1 VLYAIPEEV
10 IVMHN
15 CNFNKTALL
24 VDMRRIIWRLD
35 TYRKDAKTASHPLC
49 GKLMDEIEHDLK
61 KYSKKL
67 EDAIVGLSKEGKFGF
82 CEKC

>member
-1 VLYAIPEEV
+1 
-10 IVMHN
+10 MHN

-24 VDMRRIIWRLD
+24 TDIRRILWRLD
-35 TYRKDAKTASHPLC
+35 LYKKDAKTANHPLC
-49 GKLMDEIEHDLK
+49 GQLLNELDADLE

-67 EDAIVGLSKEGKFGF
+67 EDAISGLAKEGKFTF